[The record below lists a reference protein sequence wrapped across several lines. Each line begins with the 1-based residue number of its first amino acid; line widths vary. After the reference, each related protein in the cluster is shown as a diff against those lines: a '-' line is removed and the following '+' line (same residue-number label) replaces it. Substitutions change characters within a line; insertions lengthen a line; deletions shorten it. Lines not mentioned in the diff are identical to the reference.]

1 MRLRP
6 WLWPLAIFAVALV
19 SLAAGLALVD
29 VGGEAA
35 IARQQER
42 IASAARDYFIDFAR
56 GEGRVALA
64 RALDRR
70 ATADAPDGMRYA
82 LVAADGRMLGGAN
95 VVASLDLPDG
105 AGTATVVEPD
115 TRPRHRW
122 RVLKEPL
129 PDGTAL
135 IVAEDLAVRDD
146 LRDAILRGS
155 IFALA
160 LTAAGAA
167 AGGVAMNAMMLRRT
181 GEIAAA
187 AERIAQGD
195 LGARAPERSGGDLFD
210 RLGSS
215 INAMLGRIDQLMTGL
230 RAATDAVAH
239 DLRSPLTRL
248 KNALDQVADAP
259 DRAGRGRALD
269 HAYAEL
275 DRASATLNALLD
287 IARAESGLSNEMMG
301 PIDLV
306 VLAGEMVE
314 LFGPAAEDAGQ
325 TLRLEAPFVPVRV
338 RAHEA
343 LLRQAVGN
351 LLHNAVIHAGSG
363 AAISLTVE
371 ETVGGARVV
380 VADTGP
386 GVPEADLDRVQD
398 RFVRLDAAR
407 TTAGSGLGL
416 ALAAACAK
424 LHGSVL
430 SLSDNR
436 PGLAA
441 ALELAA
447 A

>member
-19 SLAAGLALVD
+19 SLLVGLAVVD
-29 VGGEAA
+29 VQGEAA

-42 IASAARDYFIDFAR
+42 IASAARDYFVDFAR
-56 GEGRVALA
+56 VEGQPALA
-64 RALDRR
+64 RALDRH
-70 ATADAPDGMRYA
+70 AAADAPDGLRYG
-82 LVAADGRMLGGAN
+82 LVAADGRMLGGAD
-95 VVASLDLPDG
+95 VISSLDLPEG
-105 AGTATVVEPD
+105 AGAATVVEPD

-122 RVLKEPL
+122 RVLREPL
-129 PDGTAL
+129 PDGASL

-155 IFALA
+155 LWALA

-167 AGGVAMNAMMLRRT
+167 AGGVALNAVMLRRT
-181 GEIAAA
+181 GEIARAA
-187 AERIAQGD
+187 DRIAHGD
-195 LGARAPERSGGDLFD
+195 LAARAPEHPGGDLFD
-210 RLGSS
+210 RLGGS
-215 INAMLGRIDQLMTGL
+215 INAMLARIDQLMTGL

-259 DRAGRGRALD
+259 DRPARTRALD
-269 HAYAEL
+269 RAYGEL

-287 IARAESGLSNEMMG
+287 IARAESGLSRDMMR
-301 PIDLV
+301 PVDLV
-306 VLAGEMVE
+306 SLAGQMVE

-325 TLRLEAPFVPVRV
+325 VLRLEAPLVPVRV
-338 RAHEA
+338 CAHEA
-343 LLRQAVGN
+343 LLRQAIGN
-351 LLHNAVIHAGSG
+351 LLHNAVVHAGPG
-363 AAISLTVE
+363 ADISLAVE
-371 ETVGGARVV
+371 ETPSGARLV

-386 GVPEADLDRVQD
+386 GVPAAELGRVQE

-407 TTAGSGLGL
+407 TSAGSGLGL

-430 SLSDNR
+430 DLADNH
-436 PGLAA
+436 PGLRA
-441 ALELAA
+441 ALEFPTA
-447 A
+447 